1 MRPKAFDELGN
12 IGWLPLRLGICASA
26 EEGCQW
32 LRLALSTIRHDGRG
46 PDGSLKKL
54 LIFIYSAVYTAYGI
68 SFAISM
74 LWAVVPLNCIGATL
88 IPSNWHQSQT
98 IPKSYR
104 GCYPPPKTARIIFG
118 DIYLVLFASIS
129 LSPCIGTRAP
139 NRITMWSYSD
149 AQIILTAASN

>member
-12 IGWLPLRLGICASA
+12 TGWLPLRLGICASA

-54 LIFIYSAVYTAYGI
+54 LVFIYSAVYTAYGI

-98 IPKSYR
+98 ITKSYR
-104 GCYPPPKTARIIFG
+104 GCCPLRRLRASSLVISTLYSLRRSPCR
-118 DIYLVLFASIS
+118 LVLVRGRPIA
-129 LSPCIGTRAP
+129 
-139 NRITMWSYSD
+139 
-149 AQIILTAASN
+149 